1 MSHVVPW
8 LSDLWNMKNLYSVL
22 CTSKEAQKPKYG
34 QKILIIKKKTN
45 KIRGERGLKSS
56 V

>member
-34 QKILIIKKKTN
+34 QKILIIKKKPT
-45 KIRGERGLKSS
+45 KYEEKGG
-56 V
+56 